1 MGASVG
7 QPVADQVGRVRD
19 PERGSKI
26 LEAAV
31 ELFATRGFHA
41 VAMSDI
47 GQSAGIVGSG
57 IYRHFD
63 SKYAVLVALL
73 DDVMSRLL
81 SSAETIGAEHLDNT
95 TTMRKLIETQIDFCL
110 DHRRHVQLYRQ
121 EFDALQEDDRRRL
134 RRMQRRY
141 NEEWIATLLELRPDL
156 DETRARAL
164 VHAAI
169 GAIQSSVTYESGQ
182 SRNEQTRC
190 LMAVAQSCLE
200 TKWQE

>member
-1 MGASVG
+1 MG
-7 QPVADQVGRVRD
+7 QPVAGHVARVRD
-19 PERGSKI
+19 PERGAKI
-26 LEAAV
+26 LNAAV

-47 GQSAGIVGSG
+47 GQAAGIVGSG

-73 DDVMSRLL
+73 DEVMVRLL
-81 SSAETIGAEHLDNT
+81 TSADKIVAEHIDST
-95 TTMRKLIETQIDFCL
+95 TTMRRLVETQIDFCL
-110 DHRRHVQLYRQ
+110 DHRRHVQLYRR
-121 EFDALQEDDRRRL
+121 EIDALQADDSRRL

-156 DETRARAL
+156 DDTRARVL

-169 GAIQSSVTYESGQ
+169 GAIQSSVAYESGQ
-182 SRNEQTRC
+182 SRDEQTRC
-190 LMAVAQSCLE
+190 LMAVAQNCLA
-200 TKWQE
+200 TKWKA

>member
-1 MGASVG
+1 MG
-7 QPVADQVGRVRD
+7 QPVAGHVARVRD
-19 PERGSKI
+19 PERGAKI
-26 LEAAV
+26 LNAAV

-47 GQSAGIVGSG
+47 GQAAGIVGSG

-73 DDVMSRLL
+73 DEVMVRLL
-81 SSAETIGAEHLDNT
+81 TSADKIVVEHIDST
-95 TTMRKLIETQIDFCL
+95 TTMRRLVETQIDFCL
-110 DHRRHVQLYRQ
+110 DHRRHVQLYRR
-121 EFDALQEDDRRRL
+121 EIDALQADDSRRL

-156 DETRARAL
+156 DDTRARVL

-169 GAIQSSVTYESGQ
+169 GAIQSSVAYESGQ
-182 SRNEQTRC
+182 SRDEQTRC
-190 LMAVAQSCLE
+190 LMAVAQNCLA
-200 TKWQE
+200 TKWKA

>member
-1 MGASVG
+1 MGVSVG
-7 QPVADQVGRVRD
+7 QPVAGQVGRVRD
-19 PERGSKI
+19 PERGAKI

-81 SSAETIGAEHLDNT
+81 ASAEGIVAEHIDNT
-95 TTMRKLIETQIDFCL
+95 TTMRQLVETQIDFCL

-121 EFDALQEDDRRRL
+121 EFDALQADDQRRL

-182 SRNEQTRC
+182 SRDEQTHC
-190 LMAVAQSCLE
+190 LMAVAQSCLA
-200 TKWQE
+200 TKWQA

>member
-1 MGASVG
+1 MG
-7 QPVADQVGRVRD
+7 QPVAGHVARVRD
-19 PERGSKI
+19 PERGAKI
-26 LEAAV
+26 LNAAV

-47 GQSAGIVGSG
+47 GQAAGIVGSG

-73 DDVMSRLL
+73 DEVMVRLL
-81 SSAETIGAEHLDNT
+81 TSADKIVAEHIDST
-95 TTMRKLIETQIDFCL
+95 TTMRRLVETQIDFCL
-110 DHRRHVQLYRQ
+110 DHRRHVQLYRR
-121 EFDALQEDDRRRL
+121 EIDALQADDSRRL

-156 DETRARAL
+156 DDTRARVL

-169 GAIQSSVTYESGQ
+169 GAIQSSVAYESGQ
-182 SRNEQTRC
+182 SRDEQIRC
-190 LMAVAQSCLE
+190 LMAVAQNCLA
-200 TKWQE
+200 TKWKA